1 MEDHARDNL
10 KNLLQQFF
18 GAADAK
24 RADADIQAGDRLLG
38 EYPAPMPERETILRI
53 KKQIAATIWRR
64 RRIAQ
69 TLRRSAA
76 VAAVIAFALIGLLG
90 RGPASRTDM
99 FHAAAIIPAAIWD
112 SDNFTTTD
120 VDLVY
125 FTGEV
130 HQIESQLQALNTAD
144 DEAPGS
150 TVEDLE
156 TELRQIETELSKG

>member
-53 KKQIAATIWRR
+53 KKQIAARIWRR

-69 TLRRSAA
+69 SLRRSAA
-76 VAAVIAFALIGLLG
+76 VAAVIAFALIGLLS

-99 FHAAAIIPAAIWD
+99 LHAAAIWD